1 LVPEQTAN
9 TVKSRAPAAPISD
22 GGGISVSLIAL
33 LNALDVCGNLHSPQP
48 IAALLAGQHRNMA
61 CSQFEYVKQYETDDR
76 LLPGCWIVLRLDGKG
91 FTKCAAARR
100 SPLAVTAH
108 PVS

>member
-1 LVPEQTAN
+1 MTA
-9 TVKSRAPAAPISD
+9 VH
-22 GGGISVSLIAL
+22 SLQA
-33 LNALDVCGNLHSPQP
+33 
-48 IAALLAGQHRNMA
+48 IAARAGQKRSMA

-100 SPLAVTAH
+100 SPSPPIPSLDSGAAIPAQVLRA
-108 PVS
+108 SLL